1 MRRPA
6 QHRLGPTA
14 THGWTHPYTGV
25 TGMAVFYNGAPGGA
39 PATPPAPAPA
49 PAAPSPAEL
58 AARAGQQPPNPA
70 APPGGPQP
78 LVDKETGLAMTQDR
92 FSAIMTRQYEKS
104 QRAAFREMAEAAGIP
119 YDPATFDLETFKK
132 SLKDAE
138 DARKLLLTDEQRR
151 TADIEA
157 REQAILAREA
167 AAVAKDA
174 ETAKLLRQSQLEGAL
189 VRLGAVDTTDEP
201 NLQDAFAMLER
212 DLAASPDADAAAITA
227 AAVKLKERRP
237 ALFATTTAPALPPAP
252 SGGPA
257 AGGAPR
263 PAAAGKD
270 AIRERARKMAIDRG
284 LRTDDAA

>member
-14 THGWTHPYTGV
+14 THGWTHPYTG
-25 TGMAVFYNGAPGGA
+25 TLGMAVFYNDGGGQGAGA
-39 PATPPAPAPA
+39 NPPAPAVP
-49 PAAPSPAEL
+49 PVPSPADL
-58 AARAGQQPPNPA
+58 ALRGQQNPPPPA
-70 APPGGPQP
+70 GGPQP
-78 LVDKETGLAMTQDR
+78 LVDKETGLAMTQAR

-119 YDPATFDLETFKK
+119 YDPNTFDLDTFKK

-157 REQAILAREA
+157 REAAIAAREA

-237 ALFATTTAPALPPAP
+237 ALFGATTTPALPPAP

-257 AGGAPR
+257 AGGGPR

-270 AIRERARKMAIDRG
+270 AVKEAARARARSMG